1 MDCFLLIERKNSIIS
16 FTPLITLKIIKS
28 KKKTHMLYCLQE
40 PVFSCSTADIKDI
53 SVEIT
58 KHITNKSLGYYHNSI
73 ERENT
78 ADKLILSCYE

>member
-1 MDCFLLIERKNSIIS
+1 
-16 FTPLITLKIIKS
+16 
-28 KKKTHMLYCLQE
+28 MLYCLQE